1 MENMSEP
8 FFDPPLVVQCFAPRG
23 VLIDVSYPERLSFS
37 IGTHL
42 ELQLT
47 GLTN

>member
-8 FFDPPLVVQCFAPRG
+8 CFDPPLVVQCFAARG

-42 ELQLT
+42 EQSLLD
-47 GLTN
+47 